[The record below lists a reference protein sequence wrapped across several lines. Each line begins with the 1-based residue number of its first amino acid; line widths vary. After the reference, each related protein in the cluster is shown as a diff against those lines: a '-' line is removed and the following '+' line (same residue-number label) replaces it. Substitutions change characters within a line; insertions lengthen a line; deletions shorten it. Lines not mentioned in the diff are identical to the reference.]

1 MAAHA
6 LLDITTGAVTSVAF
20 SSEAAEGAPAY
31 RRLGAALTDAVV
43 NVMQLVLTD
52 DAGKTHRF
60 EFRNTT
66 VGVKEGHVVAVVRAK
81 KAGLK
86 GPLTLMLVNRTTG
99 QRDEFPKEL
108 RAAASQKGLRAR
120 WKALFAAL
128 LIGISAFGVS
138 HVVTFGGQH
147 VEAAIGLGLLAGVGA
162 FVLLWGA
169 IALSDQIRLPA
180 KDRAEV
186 QRLRAEVT
194 AKLFAPSPPSAPSA
208 FSHGKA
214 ISH

>member
-6 LLDITTGAVTSVAF
+6 QLEITTGTVSAVSLT
-20 SSEAAEGAPAY
+20 SEAASPTPSY

-43 NVMQLVLTD
+43 NVMQLSVTD
-52 DAGKTHRF
+52 EAGKAHRF

-81 KAGLK
+81 KPGLK
-86 GPLTLMLVNRTTG
+86 AQATLMLVNRTTG
-99 QRDEFPKEL
+99 QRDEFPEVL
-108 RAAASQKGLRAR
+108 RAAASQKGLQAR

-128 LIGISAFGVS
+128 ATGCAAFAIS
-138 HVVTFGGQH
+138 HWITFGGAQPT
-147 VEAAIGLGLLAGVGA
+147 AAAGLGAVIGLASF
-162 FVLLWGA
+162 FVYWGA

-194 AKLFAPSPPSAPSA
+194 AKLFAPTAAPAKS
-208 FSHGKA
+208 SH
-214 ISH
+214 